1 MTAQAR
7 APRDELQTI
16 PGVGPSLAQDLRD
29 LGIARV
35 DDLRGQSPQRLYD
48 RLVERRGTHQD
59 RCVLY
64 VFRCAVY
71 FAETAAPEPAL
82 LKWWAWKDTPLTAPL
97 YDALDGPDGRP
108 VRIRPA
114 VEEDAAPLLAY
125 YAEVGGESPYLTFGA
140 EGPGRD
146 ETTERAFLA
155 GARASDNQ
163 LALVAEWDGGIV
175 ACLTFRGGE
184 RARIRHVGEFGIS
197 IARVCQGL
205 GLGRRLLEHLLGW
218 AERGGVVRKINL
230 RVRVDNA
237 RAIALY
243 ESLGFAVEG
252 RATRDT
258 LIDGVFHDTLVMG
271 RAIDPAR

>member
-1 MTAQAR
+1 MAH
-7 APRDELQTI
+7 DELQTI

-29 LGIARV
+29 LGVARV

-48 RLVERRGTHQD
+48 RLVELRGAPQD

-71 FAETAAPEPAL
+71 FAETREPEPAL

-97 YDALDGPDGRP
+97 YDALPGPDGRP

-125 YAEVGGESPYLTFGA
+125 LAEVGAESPFLSFGA
-140 EGPGRD
+140 EGPGIQ
-146 ETTERAFLA
+146 EPEERTFLA
-155 GARASDNQ
+155 RARQSDNE
-163 LALVAEWDGGIV
+163 LALLAEWNGRIVGG
-175 ACLTFRGGE
+175 LTFSGGS
-184 RARIRHVGEFGIS
+184 RARLRHVGEFGIS
-197 IARVCQGL
+197 IARVCQGI
-205 GLGRRLLEHLLGW
+205 GLGRRLLELFLGW

-230 RVRVDNA
+230 RVRADNA

-252 RATRDT
+252 RTTRDT
-258 LIDGVFHDTLVMG
+258 MIDGVFHDALVMG
-271 RAIDPAR
+271 RAIDPGR